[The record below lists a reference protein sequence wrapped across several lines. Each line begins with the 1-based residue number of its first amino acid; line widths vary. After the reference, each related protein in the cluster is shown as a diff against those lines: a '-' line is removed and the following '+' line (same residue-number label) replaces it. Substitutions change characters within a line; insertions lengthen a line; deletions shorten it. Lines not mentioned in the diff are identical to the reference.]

1 MYQKLKSSIEL
12 ISLLQGIVGYI
23 CGSDGLDS
31 SGLSSSAAVSI
42 YSFFFF
48 FFLILDA
55 SFCILTAS
63 KLVDC

>member
-48 FFLILDA
+48 LLILDA